1 MIGLSDGVPTPLGAH
16 FDGRGV
22 NFALFS
28 QNATAVDL
36 CLFEPGERLE
46 TRRIRL
52 PCRTD
57 DIWHGH
63 LRGVFPGQ
71 LYGYRVHGPWD
82 PAHGHRFNPAKL
94 LLDPYAREIEG
105 RIRWHDALY
114 GHRRGLQREDQI
126 DRRDSAPFMPRGVVT
141 RPDNPEPMPLAAPRP
156 LHETVIYEAHVKALT
171 MTHPALSGAE
181 RGTYLGLAHPAI
193 IEHLLKLGVTAL
205 ELLPIQAFADD
216 RFLVEKGLTNFWGYQ
231 PFNYFAPE
239 PRYLGGGDASALR
252 FAIRELAA
260 AGIETL
266 IDVVYNHTAEGD
278 HLGPTLAFRGIDNA
292 SYYKLDPED
301 RRRNIDCTGCGNTLN
316 VAHPRVM
323 RMVLDSLRHWVTVYG
338 VAGFRFDL
346 ASSLGRAPYDF
357 TPEAA
362 FFQAVQQ
369 DPVLSRVKLIAEPWD
384 IGMGGYRLGGYP
396 YGWSEWNDQ
405 FRDNL
410 RGFWRGDRGTLAKL
424 TQGLSGSREIFLP
437 SGRSPLASINFVA
450 SHDGFTLADAV
461 AYAEKHNEANGEGGR
476 DGESHNRSWNCGVEG
491 ETKDKEVN
499 ALRARQQRN
508 MLATLLLSQG
518 VPMILHGDELG
529 RTQRGN
535 NNTYCQDSRTAWV
548 DWNLTDEQRSLLDFT
563 QRLIALKMDHPVF
576 RRRRFFAGDAQHGG
590 ESALGD
596 IAWFTPAGQHMTH
609 SDWST
614 GYARSLGV
622 FLNGWAIPEPD
633 PRGEQIVD
641 DSFYIMFNAS
651 HEDVAFTLPPQEY
664 GREWTVVISTAEE
677 QTVEVEV
684 AGRGTT
690 RAVLAPQVHAAGAEV
705 VLPGRSM
712 LVVTRPSVEALL

>member
-1 MIGLSDGVPTPLGAH
+1 MIVIEEGLPTPLGAH

-28 QNATAVDL
+28 QHATAVDL
-36 CLFEPGERLE
+36 CLFEPGARHESR
-46 TRRIRL
+46 TIRL

-57 DIWHGH
+57 DIFHGYVH
-63 LRGVFPGQ
+63 GLLPGQ
-71 LYGYRVHGPWD
+71 HYGYRVLGPWE
-82 PAHGHRFNPAKL
+82 PSAGHRFNPAKL
-94 LLDPYAREIEG
+94 VLDPYAREIAG

-114 GHRRGLQREDQI
+114 GHRRGGAREDQS

-141 RPDNPEPMPLAAPRP
+141 RPDAPEPTALAHPRP
-156 LHETVIYEAHVKALT
+156 LHESVIYEAHVKALT
-171 MTHPALSGAE
+171 MTHPALSEAE

-216 RFLVEKGLTNFWGYQ
+216 RFLVEKGLVNFWGYQ
-231 PFNYFAPE
+231 PYNYFAPE
-239 PRYLGGGDASALR
+239 PRYLGEGDASGLR

-346 ASSLGRAPYDF
+346 ASSLGRAPHDF
-357 TPEAA
+357 SPEAA

-450 SHDGFTLADAV
+450 SHDGFTLADVV
-461 AYAEKHNEANGEGGR
+461 AYEAKHNEANGEGNR
-476 DGESHNRSWNCGVEG
+476 DGHGHNLTCNYGIEG
-491 ETKDKEVN
+491 PTDDP
-499 ALRARQQRN
+499 AILRLRARQKRN
-508 MLATLLLSQG
+508 MLACVFFAQG
-518 VPMILHGDELG
+518 VPMLLMGDERS
-529 RTQRGN
+529 RTQKGN
-535 NNTYCQDSRTAWV
+535 NNAYCQDNDLSWM
-548 DWNLTDEQRSLLDFT
+548 DWETDPDPALAEFVGNLAALRRVCRSLRRRHFLMGAEVEGTGLKDVHWLSPDAAEMDGAAWADGDRQAFGM
-563 QRLIALKMDHPVF
+563 QMSNDIAGSERVLILMNAATAPCPFALPPALGGPWRPVF
-576 RRRRFFAGDAQHGG
+576 D
-590 ESALGD
+590 
-596 IAWFTPAGQHMTH
+596 T
-609 SDWST
+609 
-614 GYARSLGV
+614 
-622 FLNGWAIPEPD
+622 
-633 PRGEQIVD
+633 
-641 DSFYIMFNAS
+641 
-651 HEDVAFTLPPQEY
+651 TLPV
-664 GREWTVVISTAEE
+664 GTVPEGSRPA
-677 QTVEVEV
+677 VEV
-684 AGRGTT
+684 GGTVDLPE
-690 RAVLAPQVHAAGAEV
+690 RAVLVLKGAPAVA
-705 VLPGRSM
+705 
-712 LVVTRPSVEALL
+712 

>member
-1 MIGLSDGVPTPLGAH
+1 MIVIEEGLPTPLGAH

-36 CLFEPGERLE
+36 CLFEPGARHESR
-46 TRRIRL
+46 TIRL

-57 DIWHGH
+57 DVFHGYVH
-63 LRGVFPGQ
+63 GLLPGQ
-71 LYGYRVHGPWD
+71 LYGYRVAGPWD
-82 PAHGHRFNPAKL
+82 PAAGHRFNPAKL
-94 LLDPYAREIEG
+94 VLDPYAREIAG

-114 GHRRGLQREDQI
+114 GFRRSLQREDQI

-141 RPDNPEPMPLAAPRP
+141 RPDSPDPVALPPQRP

-171 MTHPALSGAE
+171 MTHPALSEAE

-216 RFLVEKGLTNFWGYQ
+216 RFLVEKGLSNFWGYQ
-231 PFNYFAPE
+231 PYAYFAPE
-239 PRYLGGGDASALR
+239 PRYLGEGDASGLR

-266 IDVVYNHTAEGD
+266 IDVVYNHTAESD
-278 HLGPTLAFRGIDNA
+278 HLGPTLSFRGIDNA
-292 SYYKLDPED
+292 SYYKLDPND
-301 RRRNIDCTGCGNTLN
+301 LRRNVDCTGCGNTLN

-346 ASSLGRAPYDF
+346 ASSLGRAPHDF
-357 TPEAA
+357 TPKAA
-362 FFQAVQQ
+362 FFQAAAQ

-384 IGMGGYRLGGYP
+384 VGMGGYQLGGYP

-410 RGFWRGDRGTLAKL
+410 RGFWRGDPGTLAKL

-461 AYAEKHNEANGEGGR
+461 SYEAKHNAANGEENR
-476 DGESHNRSWNCGVEG
+476 DGHNHNLTANYGVEG
-491 ETKDKEVN
+491 PTDDP
-499 ALRARQQRN
+499 AILGLRARQKRN
-508 MLATLLLSQG
+508 MLACVFFAQG
-518 VPMILHGDELG
+518 VPMLLMGDERS
-529 RTQRGN
+529 RTQNGN
-535 NNTYCQDSRTAWV
+535 NNAYCQDNATSWMDWAHDPDPTLTAFV
-548 DWNLTDEQRSLLDFT
+548 ANLAWLRRACRSLRRRHFLVGAPVGETGFKDVHWLSPDGTEMDGAAWADGGRQAFGM
-563 QRLIALKMDHPVF
+563 QMSNDIAGSERVLILTNAAVAPCAFALPPALGGPWRPVF
-576 RRRRFFAGDAQHGG
+576 DTTLDVGAVPEGSRPPV
-590 ESALGD
+590 
-596 IAWFTPAGQHMTH
+596 PAGGTV
-609 SDWST
+609 D
-614 GYARSLGV
+614 L
-622 FLNGWAIPEPD
+622 PE
-633 PRGEQIVD
+633 
-641 DSFYIMFNAS
+641 
-651 HEDVAFTLPPQEY
+651 
-664 GREWTVVISTAEE
+664 
-677 QTVEVEV
+677 
-684 AGRGTT
+684 
-690 RAVLAPQVHAAGAEV
+690 RAVLVLKAPP
-705 VLPGRSM
+705 VL
-712 LVVTRPSVEALL
+712 AD